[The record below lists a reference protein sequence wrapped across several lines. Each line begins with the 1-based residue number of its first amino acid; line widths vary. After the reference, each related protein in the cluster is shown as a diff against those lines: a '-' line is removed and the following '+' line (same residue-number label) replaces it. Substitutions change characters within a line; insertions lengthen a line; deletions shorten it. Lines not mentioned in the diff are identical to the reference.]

1 MEFFK
6 ANDGCQIAYQDVGDK
21 SQPLLILVSI
31 PSYDRHIQEF

>member
-21 SQPLLILVSI
+21 IKPLLILVSF
-31 PSYDRHIQEF
+31 SL